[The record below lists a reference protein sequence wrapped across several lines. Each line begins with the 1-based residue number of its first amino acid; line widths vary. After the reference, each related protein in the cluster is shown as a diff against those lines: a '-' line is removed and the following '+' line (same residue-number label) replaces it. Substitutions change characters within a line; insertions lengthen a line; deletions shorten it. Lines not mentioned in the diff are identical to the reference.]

1 MKSYKVLIVIFLNF
15 KFMIMS
21 NVKFCIGCVLIFLL
35 TISSQA
41 QNKTDY
47 FVGKWKV
54 LTVGTPNGDATS
66 IITLERKDGKLVG
79 TMNGQGTT
87 ESIKFTNV
95 EEKENAVTVYFTASG
110 YDVYMV
116 LEKKDENH
124 VKGSMMDMFDVSGER
139 VKEEA
144 TN

>member
-1 MKSYKVLIVIFLNF
+1 MRKLSFVLTVFVLFLVTVNANAGDTT
-15 KFMIMS
+15 S
-21 NVKFCIGCVLIFLL
+21 
-35 TISSQA
+35 
-41 QNKTDY
+41 Y

-66 IITLERKDGKLVG
+66 IITLERKDGKLTG
-79 TMNGQGTT
+79 TMNSQGTT

-95 EEKENAVTVYFTASG
+95 EEKENSVTVYFSASG

-144 TN
+144 TK

>member
-1 MKSYKVLIVIFLNF
+1 MRKLSFVLTVFVLFLFAIN
-15 KFMIMS
+15 S
-21 NVKFCIGCVLIFLL
+21 NAQDA
-35 TISSQA
+35 SSF
-41 QNKTDY
+41 

-66 IITLERKDGKLVG
+66 IITLERKDGKLTG
-79 TMNGQGTT
+79 TMNSEGAT

-95 EEKENAVTVYFTASG
+95 EEKENTVTVYFSASG

-124 VKGSMMDMFDVSGER
+124 VTGSMMDMFDVSGER
-139 VKEEA
+139 VVENVVK
-144 TN
+144 

>member
-1 MKSYKVLIVIFLNF
+1 MRKLSFVLTVF
-15 KFMIMS
+15 
-21 NVKFCIGCVLIFLL
+21 VLFLL
-35 TISSQA
+35 AINANAEDTTS
-41 QNKTDY
+41 Y

-95 EEKENAVTVYFTASG
+95 EEKENSVTVYFTASG

>member
-1 MKSYKVLIVIFLNF
+1 MKNFRFILTVIILFVFSIISNAQDSKNF
-15 KFMIMS
+15 FI
-21 NVKFCIGCVLIFLL
+21 
-35 TISSQA
+35 
-41 QNKTDY
+41 
-47 FVGKWKV
+47 GKWKV

-66 IITLERKDGKLVG
+66 IITLERKDGKLTG
-79 TMNGQGTT
+79 TMNSEGAT

-116 LEKKDENH
+116 LEIKDENH